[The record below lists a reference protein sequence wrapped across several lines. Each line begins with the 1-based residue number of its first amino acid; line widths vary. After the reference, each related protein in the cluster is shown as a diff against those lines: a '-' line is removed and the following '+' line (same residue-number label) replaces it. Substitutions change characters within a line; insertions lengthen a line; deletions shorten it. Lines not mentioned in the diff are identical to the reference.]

1 MTGGLLLLF
10 DSIALILL
18 FFMLA
23 NIFGYLIDIRSELR
37 KLNERKDHETN

>member
-1 MTGGLLLLF
+1 MTGTLLFLF

-23 NIFGYLIDIRSELR
+23 NIYGFLIDIRSELR
-37 KLNERKDHETN
+37 KLNERKES